1 MKILEQVAQEGGIK
15 KLNIEQLELLSDE
28 IRSVIVDSVLVNG
41 GHLSSNLGVVEL
53 VVALHYVFDFP
64 KDKLI
69 FDVGHQC
76 YAHKILTGRLDGFAH
91 LRRSKGVAG
100 FPKREESDYDVANT
114 GHASTSLS
122 IACGLSRAMHDCEI
136 ISVVGD
142 GAMTGGLIYEAL
154 NDIAVSKN
162 KQIVIINDNKLSI
175 SYNQGFVSY
184 YLSRLSKDQDGKSL
198 QDIGIDF
205 YGSIDGHDFNQLI
218 EALRYARESTTSVVI
233 HVNTVKGKGYAPSEQ
248 DPVAYH
254 GYSTTSPQKTF
265 SSVFGDKIVDLAS
278 KNPDIWAIT
287 AAMKEGVGLNEFARL
302 YPQRF
307 VDVGIAEGHAVTMAS
322 GLALGGKRPI
332 FAVYSSFLQRAFDN
346 LLHDVCLNDLP
357 VTVCLDRSGI
367 VGGDGETHQGIY
379 DVSFLGCMPNIV
391 VMQPKDYVELE
402 DMMDFAITLNHP
414 TVIRYPKGDIQ
425 VKYDSHQAIEL
436 GKYEFLRYA
445 QSNTLTLVAGGATV
459 LQQAYNAVIKA
470 EELGYNVNL
479 INARFV
485 KPIDEQS
492 LTLIKD
498 TTVVVLEDNVNR
510 GSLGEAIGNFYSMH
524 GLDTHVK
531 AVNLGDGTHSQA
543 DKCEILADYGLDCK
557 SVLDLIV
564 THNAH

>member
-1 MKILEQVAQEGGIK
+1 MKILEQVTKEGGVK
-15 KLNIEQLELLSDE
+15 KLNTRQLELLSDE
-28 IRSVIVDSVLVNG
+28 IRGVIVDSVLVNG

-76 YAHKILTGRLDGFAH
+76 YAHKILTGRLDGFAR

-154 NDIAVSKN
+154 NDIAVNKN

-184 YLSRLSKDQDGKSL
+184 YLSQLSKSQEGKSL
-198 QDIGIDF
+198 QEIGLDF

-218 EALRYARESTTSVVI
+218 KALQYAKESTTSVVI
-233 HVNTVKGKGYAPSEQ
+233 HVSTVKGKGYAPAEQ

-254 GYSTTSPQKTF
+254 GYSTSSLQKTF
-265 SSVFGDKIVDLAS
+265 SSTFGDKIVDLAS
-278 KNPDIWAIT
+278 KNQDIWAIT

-302 YPQRF
+302 YPDRF

-357 VTVCLDRSGI
+357 IIICEDRSGI
-367 VGGDGETHQGIY
+367 VGEDGETHQGIY
-379 DVSFLGCMPNIV
+379 DVSFLACMPNIV
-391 VMQPKDYVELE
+391 VMQPKDYLELD
-402 DMMDFAITLNHP
+402 DMMDFALSLDHP
-414 TVIRYPKGDIQ
+414 TVIRYPKGDI
-425 VKYDSHQAIEL
+425 KTIYDSHTAIEL
-436 GKYEFLRYA
+436 GKYEFLRY
-445 QSNTLTLVAGGATV
+445 SKTNTITLIAGGATV
-459 LQQAYNAVIKA
+459 VEQAYDAVTEARKQ
-470 EELGYNVNL
+470 GYNVNL

-485 KPIDEQS
+485 KPID
-492 LTLIKD
+492 LDALDLVKD
-498 TTVVVLEDNVNR
+498 TTVVVLEDNVRR
-510 GSLGEAIGNFYSMH
+510 GSLGEAIGNFYANRNL
-524 GLDTHVK
+524 GTHVIEL
-531 AVNLGDGTHSQA
+531 NLGDGTHSQA
-543 DKCEILADYGLDCK
+543 GKGEILADYSLDCK
-557 SVLDLIV
+557 SILDFIV
-564 THNAH
+564 THYAH

>member
-1 MKILEQVAQEGGIK
+1 MKILEQVTQEGGVK
-15 KLNIEQLELLSDE
+15 KLNIEQLEQLSGE
-28 IRSVIVDSVLVNG
+28 IRNVIVESVLAGG

-76 YAHKILTGRLDGFAH
+76 YAHKILTGRLDGFAR
-91 LRRSKGVAG
+91 LRRSNGVAG
-100 FPKREESDYDVANT
+100 FPKREESEYDVANT

-122 IACGLSRAMHDCEI
+122 IACGLARAQCEGEI

-184 YLSRLSKDQDGKSL
+184 YLSQLSKSQEGKSL
-198 QDIGIDF
+198 QEIGLDF

-218 EALRYARESTTSVVI
+218 KALQYAKESTTSVVI
-233 HVNTVKGKGYAPSEQ
+233 HVSTVKGKGYAPAEQ

-254 GYSTTSPQKTF
+254 GYSTTSPQKSF
-265 SSVFGDKIVDLAS
+265 SSTFGDKIVDLAS
-278 KNPDIWAIT
+278 KNHDIWAIT
-287 AAMKEGVGLNEFARL
+287 AAMKEGVGLSEFARL
-302 YPQRF
+302 YPDRF

-357 VTVCLDRSGI
+357 VIICEDRSGI
-367 VGGDGETHQGIY
+367 VGEDGETHQGIY
-379 DVSFLGCMPNIV
+379 DVSFLACMPNIV
-391 VMQPKDYVELE
+391 IMQPKDYLELD
-402 DMMDFAITLNHP
+402 DMMDFALTLNHP
-414 TVIRYPKGDIQ
+414 TVIRYPKGDI
-425 VKYDSHQAIEL
+425 KTTYDSHATIEL
-436 GKYEFLRYA
+436 GKYEFLRY
-445 QSNTLTLVAGGATV
+445 SKTNTLTLIAGGATV
-459 LQQAYNAVIKA
+459 VEQAYNAVIEAQK
-470 EELGYNVNL
+470 LGYNVNL

-485 KPIDEQS
+485 KPIDQEA
-492 LTLIKD
+492 LNAVKD
-498 TTVVVLEDNVNR
+498 TTVVVLEDNVQR
-510 GSLGEAIGNFYSMH
+510 GSLGEAIGNFYASSDL
-524 GLDTHVK
+524 GTHVI
-531 AVNLGDGTHSQA
+531 ALNLGDGTHSQA
-543 DKCEILADYGLDCK
+543 DKGEILADYSLDSK
-557 SVLDLIV
+557 SILDFIV
-564 THNAH
+564 THYAH